1 MTDSRDYKSLLREQD
16 RHYIWHPFTQMKE
29 WMAEEPV
36 IIESGDGAVLR
47 DTDGREYIDANS
59 SIWTNLHGHRHPKIT
74 QAIKDQLDRIAHSSF
89 LGLSNVPA
97 IELAEKL
104 VALAQTM
111 SDRDKNVAPTGS
123 KASERPVGA
132 PTSLSGRPGEHRLTR
147 VFYSDDGSTAMEV
160 AIKMALQYWQHRQQP
175 QRSKFVAFADAYHG
189 DTLGAVS
196 VGGIELFH
204 AAYKPLTFDVIRV
217 SNVRALEDI
226 LVGEGPRA
234 RPAAHQGS
242 HGGLPLRTA
251 SGQIAAVVI
260 EPLIQGAGGMKLWP
274 RGLLKELRELCTGH
288 GALLI
293 ADEVLTGFGRT
304 GTMFACEQ
312 ERVVP
317 DLMALAKG
325 LTGGYLPLAATL
337 ATEEIF
343 NAFLGDYSEFKTFFH
358 GHSYTGNQLGCA
370 AALANLQ
377 VFEEEKTLEKL
388 SAISRQ
394 LSAGL
399 ERIRTLPHVADV
411 RHLGSIAAVELGPYA
426 LTDRVGQKVC
436 LEMCQLGVLTR
447 PLGNTIVIMPPY
459 CITDAQLER
468 VLSVLAESIRMVV
481 G

>member
-1 MTDSRDYKSLLREQD
+1 MTSRADND
-16 RHYIWHPFTQMKE
+16 RRYLWHPFTQMKE
-29 WMAEEPV
+29 WMAEDPL
-36 IIESGDGAVLR
+36 IIESGAGALLR
-47 DTDGREYIDANS
+47 DTTGRDYIDANS

-104 VALAQTM
+104 ISITPR
-111 SDRDKNVAPTGS
+111 SDAPT
-123 KASERPVGA
+123 
-132 PTSLSGRPGEHRLTR
+132 LSR
-147 VFYSDDGSTAMEV
+147 VFYSDDGSTAVEV
-160 AIKMALQYWQHRQQP
+160 AIKMALQYWQHTNQP
-175 QRSKFVAFADAYHG
+175 QRSRFVAFADAYHG

-217 SNVRALEDI
+217 NELSRLQIVLSD
-226 LVGEGPRA
+226 
-234 RPAAHQGS
+234 S
-242 HGGLPLRTA
+242 
-251 SGQIAAVVI
+251 IAAVVI

-274 RGLLKELRELCTGH
+274 RGLLKGVRDLCTRT

-312 ERVVP
+312 EGVTP
-317 DLMALAKG
+317 DVMALAKG

-337 ATEEIF
+337 TTEEIF
-343 NAFLGDYSEFKTFFH
+343 NAFLGDYAEFKTFFH

-370 AALANLQ
+370 AALANLE

-388 SAISRQ
+388 AALSSQ

-399 ERIRTLPHVADV
+399 EELRALPCVKDV
-411 RHLGSIAAVELGPYA
+411 RCLGFIGAVDIGPFPIE
-426 LTDRVGQKVC
+426 QKMGIQVC
-436 LEMCQLGVLTR
+436 AEMRRRGVLTR

-459 CITDAQLER
+459 CITKNQLES
-468 VLSVLAESIRMVV
+468 VLGALAESIRAVCVRGLAGSPRAVV